1 MPWEVGKTEHMRG
14 SGAKKKP
21 WLRVQA
27 RRCWPEWS
35 EAAHSSARPLV
46 QWPDTGFQPALIPAA
61 AESRFAKA
69 ARLHRS
75 ILILEQRQL
84 GIFGIHN
91 RHAQGGAGAPWVDFG
106 FAQDGLEARSCPIS

>member
-1 MPWEVGKTEHMRG
+1 MPREIRKAESVPG
-14 SGAKKKP
+14 SGTHKTP
-21 WLRVQA
+21 WL
-27 RRCWPEWS
+27 P

-84 GIFGIHN
+84 GTFGIHN
-91 RHAQGGAGAPWVDFG
+91 RHAQRGAGAPWVDFG

>member
-1 MPWEVGKTEHMRG
+1 MPLERRETERPAG
-14 SGAKKKP
+14 SCADQPPGLA
-21 WLRVQA
+21 
-27 RRCWPEWS
+27 

-84 GIFGIHN
+84 GTFGIHN

-106 FAQDGLEARSCPIS
+106 FAKDGLEARSCPIS

>member
-1 MPWEVGKTEHMRG
+1 MPSKPRETERPPG
-14 SGAKKKP
+14 SCANQTP
-21 WLRVQA
+21 WL
-27 RRCWPEWS
+27 P

-46 QWPDTGFQPALIPAA
+46 QWPDTGFKPALIPAA

-69 ARLHRS
+69 ARLRRS